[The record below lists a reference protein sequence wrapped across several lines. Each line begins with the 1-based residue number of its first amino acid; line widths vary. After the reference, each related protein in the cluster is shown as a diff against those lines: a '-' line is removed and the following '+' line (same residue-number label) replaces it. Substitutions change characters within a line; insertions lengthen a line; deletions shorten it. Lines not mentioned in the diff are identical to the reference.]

1 MNQLQKFQDL
11 EVNHTYCVLGYEA
24 KNSKF
29 GDSYALKIKDV
40 NSESEFEIWSTNSL
54 AQYIT
59 NFKPTNRF
67 TFTVKV
73 GENNIKYPVI
83 DGNRRERNYK
93 MLQ

>member
-1 MNQLQKFQDL
+1 MNQLQKFKDL
-11 EVNHTYCVLGYEA
+11 EVNHKYCVLGYDA

-40 NSESEFEIWSTNSL
+40 NCESEFEIWSTNSL

-67 TFTVKV
+67 TFTVNMRD
-73 GENNIKYPVI
+73 ENKYPVI
-83 DGNRRERNYK
+83 DGFRNYT